1 MTLLEKLSRYNII
14 LASNSPRRYE
24 LLRDLDIRF
33 EVRTTAGLDES
44 YPDDL
49 QGEQIPVYIAEKKAD
64 FFEKKLDKNDI
75 LITADTVVL
84 INGKVFG
91 KPRDK
96 DDARMM
102 LQCLSGQTHKVV
114 TGVCL
119 TTQFNRITFATT
131 TDVKFGDLTN
141 EEIDYYLDLY
151 RPYDK
156 AGAYGVQEWIGY
168 VAVESINGSFYNVMG
183 LPVHRLYRELNL
195 LVN

>member
-14 LASNSPRRYE
+14 LASNSPRRHE
-24 LLRDLDIRF
+24 LLCDLDIRF
-33 EVRTTAGLDES
+33 EVCTTAGIDES
-44 YPDDL
+44 YPDNL
-49 QGEQIPVYIAEKKAD
+49 QGEQIPIYIAEKKAD
-64 FFEKKLDKNDI
+64 FFEKKLSKNDI

-84 INGKVFG
+84 INGEVFG
-91 KPRDK
+91 KPADK
-96 DDARMM
+96 AEARVM
-102 LQCLSGQTHKVV
+102 LQRLSGQTHKVV

-119 TTQFNRITFATT
+119 TTPFHRTTFAAT
-131 TDVKFGDLTN
+131 TDVKFGNLTN

-183 LPVHRLYRELNL
+183 LPVHRLYQELN
-195 LVN
+195 NII